1 MNLNLN
7 KQILIIVN
15 KYGQGG
21 TFNAA
26 LNFSIGYQKLGYK
39 NQILF
44 LKTKKVRNDLK
55 QILKKKQINLLHV
68 KDLNKIK
75 KPDFIHIIG
84 HGIHLPLIKKISKK
98 FPDSK
103 IYESNIFGKKNSYE
117 YLLEESWQLNNWC
130 NFNYILSGGKKNYNY
145 LPLPVNYDFLL
156 EYKKKYSKHKIKR
169 NRLSILKISQDANG
183 KWSKNLI
190 NIFSKIYLKNNKAT
204 LTLVTP
210 PKEIKFQIKKL
221 PSNIKKQISI
231 INKIYSYEQLYRL
244 YSISNT
250 FLHLTQQGETFGYV
264 LFEAN
269 FFDCKMICNETP
281 WADNSQVEILRDL
294 YNQNHSYNNNYSI
307 IRSITESI
315 KFNQN
320 KKYFLKKNLNKYS
333 HINVCKNAI
342 KIMTNNGNYTKT
354 KNYNLKTLIN
364 LIINPNK
371 DLVTFSKNLFL
382 KIIVI
387 IFSIYSFKIL
397 KKLRRV
403 NII

>member
-1 MNLNLN
+1 MNLILN

-55 QILKKKQINLLHV
+55 KILKKKQINLLHV

-98 FPDSK
+98 FPESK
-103 IYESNIFGKKNSYE
+103 IYESNIFGKKSSYE
-117 YLLEESWQLNNWC
+117 HLLEESWQLNEWC
-130 NFNYILSGGKKNYNY
+130 NFNYILSGGKKNFNY
-145 LPLPVNYDFLL
+145 LPLPVNYNFLL
-156 EYKKKYSKHKIKR
+156 EYKKKYSNLKIKK
-169 NRLSILKISQDANG
+169 NRLSILKISQDARG
-183 KWSKNLI
+183 KWSKDLI
-190 NIFSKIYLKNNKAT
+190 KIFSKVHLKNNKAT

-210 PKEIKFQIKKL
+210 PTQIKLQIKKL
-221 PSNIKKQISI
+221 PLNVKKQICI
-231 INKIYSYEQLYRL
+231 INKIHNYEQLYRL
-244 YSISNT
+244 YSISNV

-294 YNQNHSYNNNYSI
+294 YTQNHSYNNNYSI
-307 IRSITESI
+307 TRSMTNSI

-320 KKYFLKKNLNKYS
+320 KKYFLRKNLKKYS

-342 KIMTNNGNYTKT
+342 KIMSVSRNYK
-354 KNYNLKTLIN
+354 KIKDYNLKTLIN
-364 LIINPNK
+364 LIDNPCK
-371 DLVTFSKNLFL
+371 DFTTFSKNLFL
-382 KIIVI
+382 KMIVI
-387 IFSIYSFKIL
+387 IFSFYSFKIL
-397 KKLRRV
+397 KKLRRIK
-403 NII
+403 II